1 VDGDGRIGLRSSLIR
16 SNQFRISP
24 FLAYTAATARSND
37 DHLSAGIDA
46 AFYDLPL
53 DNWQLLARYEHALL
67 STLANDPGHQA
78 RFTLRRVLQYTSSLI
93 YPNASYIDLYTRF
106 GDNFF
111 PDEDTTVS
119 PDPRVQNFDSVRAF
133 GVQFHLDTQMP
144 YWDPDRGFRLDAG
157 YEHGFQIFGDGD
169 SYDRVNGQVGMVQR
183 LSSAP
188 GWLSET
194 KLAGRLAGG
203 YGWDNNG
210 QHFRFGGPGRF
221 RGVQADGVEGNAFW
235 LSTLEWRF
243 PLSGEIDYQVID
255 NTAALH
261 SIDGALFYDVGRSYL
276 FDRPQGDIDHAVGG
290 GLYFEIPLLS
300 FVENLT
306 VRTEY
311 GYSLV
316 NHTSA
321 VWFGL
326 YRAF

>member
-1 VDGDGRIGLRSSLIR
+1 
-16 SNQFRISP
+16 
-24 FLAYTAATARSND
+24 
-37 DHLSAGIDA
+37 
-46 AFYDLPL
+46 
-53 DNWQLLARYEHALL
+53 
-67 STLANDPGHQA
+67 
-78 RFTLRRVLQYTSSLI
+78 
-93 YPNASYIDLYTRF
+93 
-106 GDNFF
+106 
-111 PDEDTTVS
+111 
-119 PDPRVQNFDSVRAF
+119 
-133 GVQFHLDTQMP
+133 MP